1 MLTGLVWKQQA
12 SPQAMTWADSQNYC
26 SSQGSGFRLPTL
38 KELDSLVDP
47 TAAAGTFIDRK
58 AFPYTGA
65 DRFWTSSPYADAASS
80 GDMRYGDNGDSLE
93 CEYAGHKWTTV
104 DQGLNVRCVR

>member
-1 MLTGLVWKQQA
+1 MVATFSGSGTPTGGNA
-12 SPQAMTWADSQNYC
+12 
-26 SSQGSGFRLPTL
+26 GFRLPTL

-47 TAAAGTFIDRK
+47 AAAAGTFIDRK

-65 DRFWTSSPYADAASS
+65 DRFWTSSPYVDAASS
-80 GDMRYGDNGDSLE
+80 GDMRYGDNGDSSE